1 MTSSL
6 YERDT
11 PLRLKGKRY
20 SKPFPIRWW
29 YNKWDAKKGM
39 HSLEFIFYQRRGI
52 YGKWRQDT
60 VHKTTLDVI
69 NNFVPLPKGG
79 EHDK

>member
-29 YNKWDAKKGM
+29 YNEWVPWRQK
-39 HSLEFIFYQRRGI
+39 HSLEHIFYRRAGI
-52 YGKWRQDT
+52 YGKWQQDT
-60 VHKTTLDVI
+60 FYKDTTDVI